1 MTNTIVETNYLKNS
15 AALEASHEEALTIC
29 HDILEGKEATKK
41 LNEKVAKLSDQLFS
55 AVKTLCKN
63 EGISVEE
70 AFNNLAFMMGYNYTG
85 DPKTGAPDTKGDYI
99 KKGEAWPK
107 GTLSTY
113 RAQMNKFDK
122 EHGGIAEAPTFT
134 EMKKT
139 VNPKQDDPLLD
150 AIKAMRKEWAE
161 KPETLKKMEKDL
173 LSDIRAG
180 IEFEIKRLKDI
191 EAAAKKA
198 AEAPAEAP
206 AEVVAEAEK
215 AIAEAAAKKAA
226 APKSNAKKKAA

>member
-1 MTNTIVETNYLKNS
+1 MTKENNTQTIAEANYLKNS
-15 AALEASHEEALTIC
+15 DALMASHDEALTIC

-55 AVKTLCKN
+55 AVKSLCDK
-63 EGISVEE
+63 EAISVEE

-85 DPKTGAPDTKGDYI
+85 NPKTGAPDVTGEYI

-122 EHGGIAEAPTFT
+122 EHGGIAKAPTFT

-139 VNPKQDDPLLD
+139 VNPKQADPLLD

-161 KPETLKKMEKDL
+161 KPQTLAKMEKDL

-191 EAAAKKA
+191 EAAAKKT
-198 AEAPAEAP
+198 EKKQAP
-206 AEVVAEAEK
+206 K
-215 AIAEAAAKKAA
+215 TA

>member
-1 MTNTIVETNYLKNS
+1 MTNTITETNYLKNS
-15 AALEASHEEALTIC
+15 AALEASHDEALTIC

-41 LNEKVAKLSDQLFS
+41 LNEKVAKLSDQLFE

-63 EGISVEE
+63 EGISVED

-99 KKGEAWPK
+99 KKGDAWPK

-122 EHGGIAEAPTFT
+122 EHGGISNAPTFT

-139 VNPKQDDPLLD
+139 VNPKNADPLLD
-150 AIKAMRKEWAE
+150 AIKAMRKGWAD
-161 KPETLKKMEKDL
+161 KPQTLAKMEKVL
-173 LSDIRAG
+173 LQDIRAG
-180 IEFEIKRLKDI
+180 IEFEAKRIKEI

-198 AEAPAEAP
+198 APKQAP
-206 AEVVAEAEK
+206 K
-215 AIAEAAAKKAA
+215 TAA

>member
-1 MTNTIVETNYLKNS
+1 MTNTITETNYLKNS
-15 AALEASHEEALTIC
+15 AALEASHDEALTIC

-41 LNEKVAKLSDQLFS
+41 LNEKVAKLSDQLFE

-63 EGISVEE
+63 EGISVED

-99 KKGEAWPK
+99 KKGDAWPK

-122 EHGGIAEAPTFT
+122 EHGGIAKAPTFT

-139 VNPKQDDPLLD
+139 VNPKSADPLMD
-150 AIKAMRKEWAE
+150 AIKAMRKGWAD
-161 KPETLKKMEKDL
+161 KPQTLAKMEKVL
-173 LSDIRAG
+173 LQDIRAG
-180 IEFEIKRLKDI
+180 IEFEAKRIKDI

-198 AEAPAEAP
+198 EKKQAP
-206 AEVVAEAEK
+206 K
-215 AIAEAAAKKAA
+215 TAA